1 MPGGRPVAIA
11 LASLGLMSTAS
22 TIVLSLI
29 PGGNETN
36 KPLAV
41 AKVLGATAL
50 LIGIG
55 VIVFFAE
62 KREARTKLHS
72 S

>member
-1 MPGGRPVAIA
+1 VPGGRPVAII
-11 LASLGLMSTAS
+11 LASLGLISTAA
-22 TIVLSLI
+22 TIVLSAI
-29 PGGNETN
+29 PGSEEVN

-62 KREARTKLHS
+62 KRRTRRKMQS
-72 S
+72 